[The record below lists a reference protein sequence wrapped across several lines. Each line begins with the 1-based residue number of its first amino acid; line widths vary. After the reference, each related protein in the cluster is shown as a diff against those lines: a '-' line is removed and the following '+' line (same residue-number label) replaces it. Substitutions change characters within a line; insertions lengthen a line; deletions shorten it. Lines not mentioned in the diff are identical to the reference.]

1 MRADVYLYTF
11 GYVKSR
17 QKAKTL
23 IESGYVFLNGEK
35 IIKPAIELDENLEYE
50 ISIKD
55 PCPYVSRGGLKL
67 EKILDTYN
75 IDANGKIAIDI
86 GASTGGF
93 THCLLIYGADKV
105 YAVDSGTN
113 QLDEMLLD
121 NEKVI
126 SIENYNARS
135 INISDIGEY
144 ADIITVDVSFI
155 SQTYILY
162 PAVKLLKDKGI
173 YIGLIKPQF
182 EVGREKIGKGG
193 IVKDKKSRLFAV
205 NKVIDCAKAC
215 DLKCTGFIKSPIEGG
230 DGNVEFVAIFSKNGK
245 EINEE
250 YIRKTVLN

>member
-23 IESGYVFLNGEK
+23 IESGYVYLNGDK
-35 IIKPAIELDENLEYE
+35 ILKPATELDENLEYE
-50 ISIKD
+50 IEVKD
-55 PCPYVSRGGLKL
+55 PCQYVSRGGMKL
-67 EKILDTYN
+67 EKILDTYS
-75 IDANGKIAIDI
+75 IDVSGKTAIDI

-105 YAVDSGTN
+105 YAIDSGTN

-121 NEKVI
+121 DERVI
-126 SIENYNARS
+126 SIENYNAR
-135 INISDIGEY
+135 NICVEDIGEL

-162 PAVKLLKDKGI
+162 PAVRLLKDDGI

-182 EVGREKIGKGG
+182 EVGREKLGKGG

-205 NKVIDCAKAC
+205 NKVIDCARSC
-215 DLKCTGFIKSPIEGG
+215 ELKCTGFIRSPIEGG
-230 DGNVEFVAIFSKNGK
+230 DGNIEFVAIFSKNGK